1 MFAINDIQNPS
12 LSPVHFSL
20 KEKDGKE
27 VALFLKNC
35 AGDEVVKNLGAK
47 RGNIAET

>member
-1 MFAINDIQNPS
+1 MTFKTHLCHQCI
-12 LSPVHFSL
+12 FSL

-35 AGDEVVKNLGAK
+35 AGNEVVKNLGAK